1 MKKYSTFSLCY
12 LTKLTSLSVLFDD
25 CVAFLV
31 PCLGPYC
38 WKHTLPMWSAYPFR
52 LPQQSCSQDM
62 KKYSTFS
69 LCRLLKL
76 NSLSVLFDD
85 CVAFLVPCLGP
96 YCWKH
101 TLPMW
106 SAYPVCLPQQSCCQ
120 DMKKYSTFSLCHLT
134 KLSFLSVLCDDC
146 EAFLVPC
153 LGIDCWKHTLP
164 KWSVY
169 PLFSIT
175 KLLSGHEEIFHVFS
189 LLSDEVAFSISFIRW
204 LRSFSCSLPRN
215 LLLKTHFA

>member
-1 MKKYSTFSLCY
+1 MVSISIAVFHNKAAVRTWRNIHVFSL
-12 LTKLTSLSVLFDD
+12 LSDE
-25 CVAFLV
+25 VA
-31 PCLGPYC
+31 
-38 WKHTLPMWSAYPFR
+38 
-52 LPQQSCSQDM
+52 
-62 KKYSTFS
+62 
-69 LCRLLKL
+69 
-76 NSLSVLFDD
+76 SLSVLFDD

-215 LLLKTHFA
+215 HIAENTLCLSG

>member
-12 LTKLTSLSVLFDD
+12 LTKLTSLSVL
-25 CVAFLV
+25 
-31 PCLGPYC
+31 
-38 WKHTLPMWSAYPFR
+38 S
-52 LPQQSCSQDM
+52 
-62 KKYSTFS
+62 
-69 LCRLLKL
+69 
-76 NSLSVLFDD
+76 DD

-175 KLLSGHEEIFHVFS
+175 KLLPRHEEIFHVFS
-189 LLSDEVAFSISFIRW
+189 LSSDEVDYSIGFFRW
-204 LRSFSCSLPRN
+204 LRSFSCSLPIGPYCCNTLCLCGQHIHSVCHNKAAVKTWRN
-215 LLLKTHFA
+215 IPRFLSVIWRSWVFYQFCLMIVKLFLFIA